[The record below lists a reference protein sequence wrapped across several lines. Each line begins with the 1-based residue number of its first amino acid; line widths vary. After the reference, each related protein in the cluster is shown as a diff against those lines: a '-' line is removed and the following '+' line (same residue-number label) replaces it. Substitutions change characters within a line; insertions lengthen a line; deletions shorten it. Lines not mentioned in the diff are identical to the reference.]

1 MKIPMLI
8 FPQKIVYGTMVDN
21 LTIVIMEALQK
32 CGGLNLKFVAKRS
45 FILGLM
51 G

>member
-1 MKIPMLI
+1 MLI
-8 FPQKIVYGTMVDN
+8 FFQRFVYGTRVDN

-32 CGGLNLKFVAKRS
+32 CGGLNLEFVAKRS
-45 FILGLM
+45 FVLGLM